1 MEKGKRYIVYAVRK
15 VKNDQTIWVKAGVA
29 HITPDDSMN
38 ITLDVLPIDG
48 QLHVR
53 EVKPGGDKVEVKP

>member
-1 MEKGKRYIVYAVRK
+1 MEKGKRYTVYAVRK

-29 HITPDDSMN
+29 YINPDDSMN

-48 QLHVR
+48 QLQ
-53 EVKPGGDKVEVKP
+53 D